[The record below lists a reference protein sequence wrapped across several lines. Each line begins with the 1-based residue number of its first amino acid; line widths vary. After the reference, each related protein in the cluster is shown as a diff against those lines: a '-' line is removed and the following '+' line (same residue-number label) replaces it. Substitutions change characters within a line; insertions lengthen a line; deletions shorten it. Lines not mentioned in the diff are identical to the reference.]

1 MMTEP
6 KPLRPLES
14 GIILLV
20 GTKASNFSDEI
31 RNHPRIVMWDS
42 QQEHWTNKDMPSNTR
57 AVFMT
62 RFMGHSAFTKIVTE
76 ARKKNITIFNP
87 TGTGIIVRQVRE
99 LLGLNLTTP
108 RSLPGVVLSGPEDV
122 VTKTKETVVT
132 DTTQVKGK
140 LKALIPFLDFAHSN
154 VDNARKLIGKA
165 KEMGIETTIGSL
177 SQLAMVERRKQGASP
192 SPMRLK
198 ARVLKPK
205 VISTPPKLEEAV
217 DVSVE
222 ILDNLIKGLQDM
234 RAFFVATVNE
244 NNELRARV
252 DKFKKAMEGI

>member
-122 VTKTKETVVT
+122 VTKTKETIVM
-132 DTTQVKGK
+132 DTKQEKGK
-140 LKALIPFLDFAHSN
+140 LKALIPFLDFSHSN

-165 KEMGIETTIGSL
+165 KEMGIETTVGSL

-198 ARVLKPK
+198 ARVKP
-205 VISTPPKLEEAV
+205 VTRNQPEVVESV
-217 DVSVE
+217 DVSIE